1 MFAQE
6 YIPFATGTAPSTDER
21 GIPQPTHLARKAS
34 SASSAFLRELLGPE
48 MALSIMPPG
57 CRTIAFSQWGGFT
70 AAPEQ
75 VTPTGELKAS
85 DLYMDRGMTSTFNPP
100 TSEWCYLGVN
110 QPKPDPRYNV
120 QPIPDLRKRK
130 RNSSTSIATVSEQG
144 DQGARPKPTA
154 SPVRFTRQTLK
165 RVNTNSELTRSFEL
179 VSIKEEKKP
188 TLAEKFAFEGLN
200 CEDLPSAFDSDDEEE
215 DYDIRHAR

>member
-1 MFAQE
+1 MHALAKHLKMFAQD
-6 YIPFATGTAPSTDER
+6 YIPFAPDTAPSTNER
-21 GIPQPTHLARKAS
+21 GIPQPAHLAHKAS
-34 SASSAFLRELLGPE
+34 PASSAFLRELLGPD

-100 TSEWCYLGVN
+100 TSEWSYLGGN
-110 QPKPDPRYNV
+110 QPRYNA

-130 RNSSTSIATVSEQG
+130 RSSSTSLATVSEQG
-144 DQGARPKPTA
+144 NQGARPK
-154 SPVRFTRQTLK
+154 VRKSVYKLRVKQTLTSYV
-165 RVNTNSELTRSFEL
+165 RLCSQRLRLS
-179 VSIKEEKKP
+179 
-188 TLAEKFAFEGLN
+188 A
-200 CEDLPSAFDSDDEEE
+200 LPD
-215 DYDIRHAR
+215 RH

>member
-6 YIPFATGTAPSTDER
+6 YIPFATDTAPSTDER

-48 MALSIMPPG
+48 MTLSIMPPG

-85 DLYMDRGMTSTFNPP
+85 DLYMDRGMTSTFNLP

-110 QPKPDPRYNV
+110 QPKPDPRYNA

-144 DQGARPKPTA
+144 DQGARPK
-154 SPVRFTRQTLK
+154 VRKSLYKLRVRQTL
-165 RVNTNSELTRSFEL
+165 TSYLRSPRL
-179 VSIKEEKKP
+179 R
-188 TLAEKFAFEGLN
+188 
-200 CEDLPSAFDSDDEEE
+200 PSVLLG
-215 DYDIRHAR
+215 RR